1 MRRDSAARRS
11 FAAPSATCLAL
22 ALVHTTA
29 LGASTSAPSESSLAR
44 ELDQLHRELA
54 ELRAQGVEAWLTEE
68 RAEQVR
74 AIVSDVLAD
83 SATRASLSGDGA
95 TAGYD
100 AAKGGFF
107 IRSADGNYSAN
118 LSLLEQARWTI
129 NSRQGAL
136 PAFLG
141 ENETWG
147 FQNKRTRL
155 TLAGNVVDPSWTY
168 KVAYYLDYTGDA
180 EFYEAPFVAANG
192 PVLADAWI
200 AKDFGNGLTLTAG
213 QFQSTHNASLEIDA
227 GNLQFIDRSTVAYY
241 FNLGYTQG
249 VKLAWES
256 DALRVQGLYDNGP
269 YTQNRNFTTDSPG
282 YQYGLGARVDWK
294 VAGSWDQFKDQQS
307 WRGEEFGLRVGGAVE
322 WDQTN
327 ETSANSSFMATL
339 DAAADFGG
347 ANLFAAGYLFDPQ
360 GNGQNPMGFEL
371 GGGVFVADDIEL
383 VARYEYG
390 DLDGQSTAIFANA
403 FSAVTTGAN
412 WYFSRNRAKLQGAFG
427 YAFDPI
433 VAGQWIKEGAENNWL
448 QDATGED
455 GQWTIQ
461 AQISVSF

>member
-68 RAEQVR
+68 RAAQVR

-129 NSRQGAL
+129 NSRHGAL

-269 YTQNRNFTTDSPG
+269 YTQNRNFTTD
-282 YQYGLGARVDWK
+282 
-294 VAGSWDQFKDQQS
+294 
-307 WRGEEFGLRVGGAVE
+307 
-322 WDQTN
+322 
-327 ETSANSSFMATL
+327 
-339 DAAADFGG
+339 
-347 ANLFAAGYLFDPQ
+347 
-360 GNGQNPMGFEL
+360 
-371 GGGVFVADDIEL
+371 
-383 VARYEYG
+383 
-390 DLDGQSTAIFANA
+390 
-403 FSAVTTGAN
+403 
-412 WYFSRNRAKLQGAFG
+412 
-427 YAFDPI
+427 
-433 VAGQWIKEGAENNWL
+433 
-448 QDATGED
+448 
-455 GQWTIQ
+455 
-461 AQISVSF
+461 